1 MNNKNI
7 MILTHWS
14 YNDALIQ
21 NYTLPYVNIIRKILS
36 KNQKIVVITSE
47 QKKIE
52 LNIRDI
58 IKINEQWKNDN
69 ITLIAQPYHAMG
81 FWKILNLFFDF
92 CKLVALIKINKIST
106 IHCFCT
112 PAGSIGYILSKITG
126 ARLIID
132 SYEPHADSMVENG
145 SWSKIS
151 LRYRILNWFEKL
163 QSRHATCFIAATAS
177 MKEYAE
183 KKYNMQAKFFYV
195 KPACVNF
202 KKFYLRHK
210 DINLMDE
217 LGLNGKTVCV
227 YAGKLGGIYL
237 NSEVFDF
244 IKECYQYWGDN
255 FRFLILTNATHEM
268 VQKEMTR
275 VGLPKKSVIQKEIVY
290 EDVPRYLS
298 TGDFA
303 INPVKP
309 VPTKKY
315 CTSLKDGEYWA
326 TGLPIVI
333 TKNISDDSEIIRNS
347 GYGYEL
353 QTLNVQ
359 EYQRA
364 ISVIDNLIGGN
375 IIELRQKIRKIAE
388 KYRNFHIAEKIYT
401 EIYSQNKVIVN

>member
-1 MNNKNI
+1 MGNENI

-21 NYTLPYVNIIRKILS
+21 NYTLPYVKIIRSVLTKS
-36 KNQKIVVITSE
+36 QKIIIVTSE
-47 QKKIE
+47 QKKIALKVKE
-52 LNIRDI
+52 IR
-58 IKINEQWKNDN
+58 KINKEWKRDN
-69 ITLIAQPYHAMG
+69 IKLIAQPYHTMG
-81 FWKILNLFFDF
+81 IWKILNLLYHLF
-92 CKLVALIKINKIST
+92 KLIAIIKYKKIST

-112 PAGSIGYILSKITG
+112 PAGSIGYLLSKITG

-132 SYEPHADSMVENG
+132 SYEPHAESMMENG
-145 SWSKIS
+145 TWNEKS
-151 LRYRILNWFEKL
+151 LRYQLLIWFEKL
-163 QSRHATCFIAATAS
+163 QSQRAACFIAPTES
-177 MKEYAE
+177 MKEYA
-183 KKYNMQAKFFYV
+183 KRKYNVEPKNFYV
-195 KPACVNF
+195 KPACVNLE
-202 KKFYLRHK
+202 KFNLRNK
-210 DINLMDE
+210 DETLLYE

-237 NSEVFDF
+237 NTEVFEF
-244 IKECYQYWGDN
+244 MKECYQYWGDD
-255 FRFLILTNATHEM
+255 FKFLILTNATHEE

-275 VGLPKKSVIQKEIVY
+275 VGLPKTSVIQKEIKH
-290 EDVPRYLS
+290 EEVPRYLS
-298 TGDFA
+298 MGDFA

-353 QTLNVQ
+353 QKLNAQ

-364 ISVIDNLIGGN
+364 IFAIDHLISGN
-375 IIELRQKIRKIAE
+375 IMELKLKIRKIAE
-388 KYRNFHIAEKIYT
+388 KYRSFEIAEKVYA
-401 EIYSQNKVIVN
+401 EIYSKIK